1 MSILFRGS
9 RPIIAFDVNNPDH
22 RKWYAE
28 FVKYRTWGRCP
39 VRFMAEALD
48 QDLVSYINDKML
60 HYYIEQEFEIGK
72 TKNSGTRRSKP
83 KPKSTSGVVRPKYTL
98 QTKSGKEQAPV
109 STQTKTSGEKL

>member
-9 RPIIAFDVNNPDH
+9 RPIVAFDVNNPDH

-28 FVKYRTWGRCP
+28 FVKYRTWGKCP

-72 TKNSGTRRSKP
+72 AKNSIEVG
-83 KPKSTSGVVRPKYTL
+83 PKSKAKSTPSAIRQRYAL
-98 QTKSGKEQAPV
+98 QTKSSPK
-109 STQTKTSGEKL
+109 

>member
-9 RPIIAFDVNNPDH
+9 RPIVAFDVDNPDH
-22 RKWYAE
+22 RRWYSE

-60 HYYIEQEFEIGK
+60 AYYIRQEFGNGSRK
-72 TKNSGTRRSKP
+72 DKNTTQKSKP
-83 KPKSTSGVVRPKYTL
+83 RAKSAPGSVQKRHTV
-98 QTKSGKEQAPV
+98 QTQSGKRTTTLPTQA
-109 STQTKTSGEKL
+109 

>member
-9 RPIIAFDVNNPDH
+9 RPIVSFDVENPDH
-22 RKWYAE
+22 RRWYSE

-60 HYYIEQEFEIGK
+60 HYYIKQEFENGK
-72 TKNSGTRRSKP
+72 AKIKNKAKP
-83 KPKSTSGVVRPKYTL
+83 KPQSTPRVVRKQQPV
-98 QTKSGKEQAPV
+98 QAKG
-109 STQTKTSGEKL
+109 SKI